1 MTPSRC
7 GPTEIGKADGNLTNL
22 IRLVVST
29 GMRTNCIFLIGSLLL
44 PMVSCRQLSTA
55 QVEKVI
61 FQESFDSYADSS
73 NLPAGW
79 WREGSKAVRIEKGR
93 LRADANLDNN
103 GEDYGTSTIWL
114 DRNFGGCL
122 RVEFDACILASDG
135 DKNNINFF
143 LLFSDPAGR
152 PLQQTRD
159 ERADGQYGKY
169 HTLNGYVITFLANGE
184 PDKARF
190 RMRDDPGFNLLQEE
204 FAYEC
209 KQNKTYHIAIEK
221 RGNRI
226 TYAVDGIV
234 YLDKVDDAANGEHK
248 SGIIG
253 FRTWHTDLW
262 WDNLK
267 VTRL

>member
-1 MTPSRC
+1 
-7 GPTEIGKADGNLTNL
+7 
-22 IRLVVST
+22 
-29 GMRTNCIFLIGSLLL
+29 MRTNCIFLIGLLL
-44 PMVSCRQLSTA
+44 PPTVSCRQLSKA
-55 QVEKVI
+55 QAEKVL

-73 NLPAGW
+73 TLPAGW

-93 LRADANLDNN
+93 LRADANLDNS

-114 DRNFGGCL
+114 DRTFGGCL
-122 RVEFDACILASDG
+122 RVEFDACVLASDG

-152 PLQQTRD
+152 SLQQTRD

-169 HTLNGYVITFLANGE
+169 HKLNGYVITFLANGE
-184 PDKARF
+184 PDRARF
-190 RMRDDPGFNLLQEE
+190 RMRDDPAFNLLQEE
-204 FAYEC
+204 FTYEC

-226 TYAVDGIV
+226 TYAVDGVV

-267 VTRL
+267 VTRLYSAPD

>member
-1 MTPSRC
+1 
-7 GPTEIGKADGNLTNL
+7 
-22 IRLVVST
+22 
-29 GMRTNCIFLIGSLLL
+29 MRTYYIFLIGSLLL
-44 PMVSCRQLSTA
+44 PTVSCRQFSSAKL
-55 QVEKVI
+55 EKVL
-61 FQESFDSYADSS
+61 FQEDFDSYADSPT
-73 NLPAGW
+73 LPAGW
-79 WREGSKAVRIEKGR
+79 WHEGSTAVRIEKGR
-93 LRADANLDNN
+93 LRADANMDNN

-114 DRNFGGCL
+114 DRTFGGCL
-122 RVEFDACILASDG
+122 RVEFDACVLASDA

-152 PLQQTRD
+152 PLQQTRY

-190 RMRDDPGFNLLQEE
+190 RMRDDPGFHLLQEE
-204 FAYEC
+204 FTYEC
-209 KQNKTYHIAIEK
+209 RRNKIYHIAIEK
-221 RGNRI
+221 RDKRI
-226 TYAVDGIV
+226 TYAVDGFV
-234 YLDKVDDAANGEHK
+234 CLDKIDDAANPEHK

-267 VTRL
+267 VTQL